1 MSGYSR
7 KLISLENTIKEIIKD
22 LKDEGLKSATGKSES
37 HFRKC
42 SDENDTQDIHHIDS
56 IKIDIECLK
65 RGLGNPMLSAHEDM
79 LEAINPEYKNLDN
92 ASNTL
97 INIGAKIGR
106 LMETTQKAIN
116 PKGESGQK
124 ISETEKKHISNSNNI
139 IELFITVDQKLIN
152 FDFNKYSIKSFK
164 KLDELNK
171 SKILDYSLEI
181 S

>member
-7 KLISLENTIKEIIKD
+7 KLVSLEITLKEIIKD
-22 LKDEGLKSATGKSES
+22 LKAETLKEITGKSES

-79 LEAINPEYKNLDN
+79 LEAISPEYKNLDN

-116 PKGESGQK
+116 PKGESGHK
-124 ISETEKKHISNSNNI
+124 ISENEKKHISKALNDVEDKILELKLI
-139 IELFITVDQKLIN
+139 IERSNKL
-152 FDFNKYSIKSFK
+152 SEIK
-164 KLDELNK
+164 
-171 SKILDYSLEI
+171 
-181 S
+181 

>member
-7 KLISLENTIKEIIKD
+7 KLISLESALKEVIKD
-22 LKDEGLKSATGKSES
+22 LKSEALKDVTGKTES

-65 RGLGNPMLSAHEDM
+65 RGLGSPMLTAHEDM
-79 LEAINPEYKNLDN
+79 LEATNPEYKNLDN

-116 PKGESGQK
+116 PEGESGNR
-124 ISETEKKHISNSNNI
+124 ISETEKNTLVKP
-139 IELFITVDQKLIN
+139 
-152 FDFNKYSIKSFK
+152 
-164 KLDELNK
+164 
-171 SKILDYSLEI
+171 
-181 S
+181 

>member
-7 KLISLENTIKEIIKD
+7 KLVSLESALKEVIKD
-22 LKDEGLKSATGKSES
+22 LKTDALKDATGKSES

-65 RGLGNPMLSAHEDM
+65 RGLGNPMLTAHENM
-79 LEAINPEYKNLDN
+79 LEATNPEYKNLDN

-116 PKGESGQK
+116 PKGESGKK
-124 ISETEKKHISNSNNI
+124 ISETEKKHISKALNDVEDKILELKLI
-139 IELFITVDQKLIN
+139 IERSNKL
-152 FDFNKYSIKSFK
+152 S
-164 KLDELNK
+164 
-171 SKILDYSLEI
+171 EI
-181 S
+181 E

>member
-7 KLISLENTIKEIIKD
+7 KLISLEGALKEVIKD
-22 LKDEGLKSATGKSES
+22 LKSEALKDATGKSES

-65 RGLGNPMLSAHEDM
+65 RGYTYAPMLAAHEDM
-79 LEAINPEYKNLDN
+79 LEATKSEYKNLDN

-116 PKGESGQK
+116 PEGESGQK
-124 ISETEKKHISNSNNI
+124 ISETEKKHISKALNDVEDKILELKLI
-139 IELFITVDQKLIN
+139 IERANKLSE
-152 FDFNKYSIKSFK
+152 K
-164 KLDELNK
+164 
-171 SKILDYSLEI
+171 
-181 S
+181 

>member
-1 MSGYSR
+1 MAGYPR
-7 KLISLENTIKEIIKD
+7 KLLSLELA
-22 LKDEGLKSATGKSES
+22 LKTVIRELRDEGIKRATRKSES

-42 SDENDTQDIHHIDS
+42 SDENDIQDIHHIDS

-65 RGLGNPMLSAHEDM
+65 RGLGNPMLTAHEDM
-79 LEAINPEYKNLDN
+79 LEATNPEYKNLDN

-124 ISETEKKHISNSNNI
+124 ISETEKKHISKALNDVEDKILELKLI
-139 IELFITVDQKLIN
+139 IERSNKL
-152 FDFNKYSIKSFK
+152 S
-164 KLDELNK
+164 
-171 SKILDYSLEI
+171 EI
-181 S
+181 E

>member
-7 KLISLENTIKEIIKD
+7 KLISLEGALKEVIKD
-22 LKDEGLKSATGKSES
+22 LKSEALKDATGKSES

-65 RGLGNPMLSAHEDM
+65 RGLGSPMLTAHEDM
-79 LEAINPEYKNLDN
+79 LEATNPEYKNLDN

-116 PKGESGQK
+116 PEGESGQK
-124 ISETEKKHISNSNNI
+124 ISETERKHISKA
-139 IELFITVDQKLIN
+139 ITDVED
-152 FDFNKYSIKSFK
+152 
-164 KLDELNK
+164 
-171 SKILDYSLEI
+171 KILQLRMIIDRSNKLSEK
-181 S
+181 

>member
-7 KLISLENTIKEIIKD
+7 KLISLEGALKEVIKD
-22 LKDEGLKSATGKSES
+22 LKSEALKDATGKSES

-65 RGLGNPMLSAHEDM
+65 RGYTYAPMLTAHEDM
-79 LEAINPEYKNLDN
+79 LEATKSEYKNLDN

-116 PKGESGQK
+116 PEGESGQK
-124 ISETEKKHISNSNNI
+124 ISETERKHISKA
-139 IELFITVDQKLIN
+139 ITDVED
-152 FDFNKYSIKSFK
+152 
-164 KLDELNK
+164 
-171 SKILDYSLEI
+171 KILQLRMIIDRSNKLSEK
-181 S
+181 

>member
-7 KLISLENTIKEIIKD
+7 KLISLEGALKEIIKD
-22 LKDEGLKSATGKSES
+22 LKSEALKDVTGKTES

-65 RGLGNPMLSAHEDM
+65 RGLGSPMLTAHEDM
-79 LEAINPEYKNLDN
+79 LEATNPEYKNLDN

-116 PKGESGQK
+116 PEGESGQK
-124 ISETEKKHISNSNNI
+124 ISETEKKHIS
-139 IELFITVDQKLIN
+139 KA
-152 FDFNKYSIKSFK
+152 
-164 KLDELNK
+164 LNDVED
-171 SKILDYSLEI
+171 KILQLRMIIDRSNKLSEK
-181 S
+181 

>member
-7 KLISLENTIKEIIKD
+7 KLISLEGALKEVIKD
-22 LKDEGLKSATGKSES
+22 LKSEALKDATGKSES

-65 RGLGNPMLSAHEDM
+65 RGYTYAPMLAAHEDM
-79 LEAINPEYKNLDN
+79 LEATKSEYKNLDN

-116 PKGESGQK
+116 PEGESGQK
-124 ISETEKKHISNSNNI
+124 ISETERKHISKA
-139 IELFITVDQKLIN
+139 ITDVED
-152 FDFNKYSIKSFK
+152 
-164 KLDELNK
+164 
-171 SKILDYSLEI
+171 KILQLRMIIDRSNKLSEK
-181 S
+181 

>member
-7 KLISLENTIKEIIKD
+7 KLISLEGALKEVIKD
-22 LKDEGLKSATGKSES
+22 LKSEALKDVTGKTES

-65 RGLGNPMLSAHEDM
+65 RGLGSPMLTAHEDM
-79 LEAINPEYKNLDN
+79 LEATKSEYKNLDN

-116 PKGESGQK
+116 PEGESGQK
-124 ISETEKKHISNSNNI
+124 ISETERKHISKA
-139 IELFITVDQKLIN
+139 ITDVED
-152 FDFNKYSIKSFK
+152 
-164 KLDELNK
+164 
-171 SKILDYSLEI
+171 KILQLRMIIDRSNKLSEK
-181 S
+181 

>member
-7 KLISLENTIKEIIKD
+7 KLVSLEIALKEVIKD
-22 LKDEGLKSATGKSES
+22 LKTDALKDATGKSES

-65 RGLGNPMLSAHEDM
+65 RGLGNPMLTAHEDM
-79 LEAINPEYKNLDN
+79 LEATNPEYKNLDN

-116 PKGESGQK
+116 PKGESGKK
-124 ISETEKKHISNSNNI
+124 ISETEKKHISKALNDVEDKILELKLI
-139 IELFITVDQKLIN
+139 IERSNKL
-152 FDFNKYSIKSFK
+152 S
-164 KLDELNK
+164 
-171 SKILDYSLEI
+171 EI
-181 S
+181 E

>member
-7 KLISLENTIKEIIKD
+7 KLISLEGALKEVIKD
-22 LKDEGLKSATGKSES
+22 LKSEALKDVTGKTES

-65 RGLGNPMLSAHEDM
+65 RGLGNPMLTAHEDM
-79 LEAINPEYKNLDN
+79 LEATNPEYKNLDN

-116 PKGESGQK
+116 PEGESGQK
-124 ISETEKKHISNSNNI
+124 ISETERKHISKA
-139 IELFITVDQKLIN
+139 ITDVED
-152 FDFNKYSIKSFK
+152 
-164 KLDELNK
+164 
-171 SKILDYSLEI
+171 KILQLRMIIDKSNKLSEK
-181 S
+181 

>member
-7 KLISLENTIKEIIKD
+7 KLISLEGALKEVIKD
-22 LKDEGLKSATGKSES
+22 LKSEALKDVTGKTES

-42 SDENDTQDIHHIDS
+42 SDESDTQDINHIDS

-65 RGLGNPMLSAHEDM
+65 RGLGSPMLTAHEDM
-79 LEAINPEYKNLDN
+79 LEATNPEYKNLDN

-116 PKGESGQK
+116 PEGESGNR
-124 ISETEKKHISNSNNI
+124 ISETEKKHISKALNDVEDKILELKLI
-139 IELFITVDQKLIN
+139 IERANKLSE
-152 FDFNKYSIKSFK
+152 K
-164 KLDELNK
+164 
-171 SKILDYSLEI
+171 
-181 S
+181 

>member
-7 KLISLENTIKEIIKD
+7 KLVSLEIVLKEVIKD
-22 LKDEGLKSATGKSES
+22 LKTDALKDATGKSES

-65 RGLGNPMLSAHEDM
+65 RGLGNPMLTAHEDM
-79 LEAINPEYKNLDN
+79 LEATNPEYKNLDN

-116 PKGESGQK
+116 PKGESGKK
-124 ISETEKKHISNSNNI
+124 ISETEKKHISKALNDVEDKILELKLI
-139 IELFITVDQKLIN
+139 IERSNKL
-152 FDFNKYSIKSFK
+152 S
-164 KLDELNK
+164 
-171 SKILDYSLEI
+171 EI
-181 S
+181 E

>member
-7 KLISLENTIKEIIKD
+7 KLISLEGALKEVIKD
-22 LKDEGLKSATGKSES
+22 LKSEALKDVTGKTES

-65 RGLGNPMLSAHEDM
+65 RGLGSPMLAAHEDM
-79 LEAINPEYKNLDN
+79 LEATNPEYKNLDN

-124 ISETEKKHISNSNNI
+124 ISETEKKHISKALNDVEDKILELKLI
-139 IELFITVDQKLIN
+139 IERSNKL
-152 FDFNKYSIKSFK
+152 S
-164 KLDELNK
+164 
-171 SKILDYSLEI
+171 EI
-181 S
+181 E

>member
-7 KLISLENTIKEIIKD
+7 KLVSLESSLKEVIKD
-22 LKDEGLKSATGKSES
+22 LKTDALKDATGKSES

-65 RGLGNPMLSAHEDM
+65 RGLGNPMLTAHEDM
-79 LEAINPEYKNLDN
+79 LEATNPEYKNLDN

-124 ISETEKKHISNSNNI
+124 ISETEKKHISKALNDVEDKILELKLI
-139 IELFITVDQKLIN
+139 IERSNKL
-152 FDFNKYSIKSFK
+152 S
-164 KLDELNK
+164 
-171 SKILDYSLEI
+171 EI
-181 S
+181 E

>member
-7 KLISLENTIKEIIKD
+7 KLVSLESALKEVIND
-22 LKDEGLKSATGKSES
+22 LKTDALKDATGKSES

-65 RGLGNPMLSAHEDM
+65 RGLGNPMLTAHEDM
-79 LEAINPEYKNLDN
+79 LEATNPEYKNLDN

-124 ISETEKKHISNSNNI
+124 ISETEKKHISKALNDVEDKILELKLI
-139 IELFITVDQKLIN
+139 IERSNKL
-152 FDFNKYSIKSFK
+152 S
-164 KLDELNK
+164 
-171 SKILDYSLEI
+171 EI
-181 S
+181 E

>member
-7 KLISLENTIKEIIKD
+7 KLISLEGALKEIIKD
-22 LKDEGLKSATGKSES
+22 LKSEALKDVTGKTES

-65 RGLGNPMLSAHEDM
+65 RGLGSPMLTAHEDM
-79 LEAINPEYKNLDN
+79 LEATNPEYKNLDN

-116 PKGESGQK
+116 PEGESGQK
-124 ISETEKKHISNSNNI
+124 ISETERKHISKA
-139 IELFITVDQKLIN
+139 ITDVED
-152 FDFNKYSIKSFK
+152 
-164 KLDELNK
+164 
-171 SKILDYSLEI
+171 KILQLRMIIDRSNKLSEK
-181 S
+181 

>member
-7 KLISLENTIKEIIKD
+7 KLVSLEIALKEVIKD
-22 LKDEGLKSATGKSES
+22 LKTDALKDATGKSES

-42 SDENDTQDIHHIDS
+42 SDENDSQDIHHIDS

-65 RGLGNPMLSAHEDM
+65 RGLGNPMLTAHEDM
-79 LEAINPEYKNLDN
+79 LEATNPEYKNLDN

-116 PKGESGQK
+116 PKGESGKK
-124 ISETEKKHISNSNNI
+124 ISETEKKHISKALNDVEDKILELKLI
-139 IELFITVDQKLIN
+139 IERSNKL
-152 FDFNKYSIKSFK
+152 S
-164 KLDELNK
+164 
-171 SKILDYSLEI
+171 EI
-181 S
+181 E

>member
-7 KLISLENTIKEIIKD
+7 KLISLEGALKEVIKD
-22 LKDEGLKSATGKSES
+22 LKSEALKDVTGKTES

-42 SDENDTQDIHHIDS
+42 SDESDTQDIHHIDS

-65 RGLGNPMLSAHEDM
+65 RGLGSPMLTAHEDM
-79 LEAINPEYKNLDN
+79 LEATNPEYKNLDN

-116 PKGESGQK
+116 PEGESGNR
-124 ISETEKKHISNSNNI
+124 ISETEKKHISKALNDVEDKI
-139 IELFITVDQKLIN
+139 LELKLI
-152 FDFNKYSIKSFK
+152 I
-164 KLDELNK
+164 
-171 SKILDYSLEI
+171 
-181 S
+181 

>member
-7 KLISLENTIKEIIKD
+7 KLISLEGALKEVIKD
-22 LKDEGLKSATGKSES
+22 LKSEAFKDVTGKTES

-65 RGLGNPMLSAHEDM
+65 RGLGNPMLTAHEDM
-79 LEAINPEYKNLDN
+79 LEATNPEYRNLDN

-124 ISETEKKHISNSNNI
+124 ISETEKKHISKALNDVEDKILELKLI
-139 IELFITVDQKLIN
+139 IERANKLSE
-152 FDFNKYSIKSFK
+152 K
-164 KLDELNK
+164 
-171 SKILDYSLEI
+171 
-181 S
+181 

>member
-1 MSGYSR
+1 MSGYTR
-7 KLISLENTIKEIIKD
+7 KLISLESTLKEVIKD
-22 LKDEGLKSATGKSES
+22 IKSESLKNVTGKSES

-65 RGLGNPMLSAHEDM
+65 RGLGSPMLTAHEDM
-79 LEAINPEYKNLDN
+79 LEATNPEYKNLDN

-116 PKGESGQK
+116 PEGESGNR
-124 ISETEKKHISNSNNI
+124 ISETEKKHISKALNDVEDKILELKLI
-139 IELFITVDQKLIN
+139 IERANKLSE
-152 FDFNKYSIKSFK
+152 K
-164 KLDELNK
+164 
-171 SKILDYSLEI
+171 
-181 S
+181 

>member
-7 KLISLENTIKEIIKD
+7 KLISLEGALKEVIKNLKSEA
-22 LKDEGLKSATGKSES
+22 LKDATGKSES

-65 RGLGNPMLSAHEDM
+65 RGYTYAPMLTAHEDM
-79 LEAINPEYKNLDN
+79 LEATKSEYKNLDN

-116 PKGESGQK
+116 PEGESGQK
-124 ISETEKKHISNSNNI
+124 ISETEKKYISKALNDVEDKILELKLI
-139 IELFITVDQKLIN
+139 IERANKLSE
-152 FDFNKYSIKSFK
+152 K
-164 KLDELNK
+164 
-171 SKILDYSLEI
+171 
-181 S
+181 

>member
-7 KLISLENTIKEIIKD
+7 KLISLEGALKEVIKNLKSEA
-22 LKDEGLKSATGKSES
+22 LKDATGKSES

-65 RGLGNPMLSAHEDM
+65 RGYTYAPMLTAHEDM
-79 LEAINPEYKNLDN
+79 LEATKSEYKNLDN

-116 PKGESGQK
+116 PEGESGQK
-124 ISETEKKHISNSNNI
+124 ISETEKKHISKALNDVEDKILELKLI
-139 IELFITVDQKLIN
+139 IERANKL
-152 FDFNKYSIKSFK
+152 S
-164 KLDELNK
+164 E
-171 SKILDYSLEI
+171 
-181 S
+181 

>member
-7 KLISLENTIKEIIKD
+7 KLISLEGALKEVIKD
-22 LKDEGLKSATGKSES
+22 LKSEALKDVTGKTES

-65 RGLGNPMLSAHEDM
+65 RGYTYAPMLTAHEDM
-79 LEAINPEYKNLDN
+79 LEATNPEYKNLDN

-116 PKGESGQK
+116 PEGESGNR
-124 ISETEKKHISNSNNI
+124 ISETEKKHISKALNDVEDKILELKLI
-139 IELFITVDQKLIN
+139 IERANKLSE
-152 FDFNKYSIKSFK
+152 K
-164 KLDELNK
+164 
-171 SKILDYSLEI
+171 
-181 S
+181 

>member
-7 KLISLENTIKEIIKD
+7 KLVSLESALKEVIKD
-22 LKDEGLKSATGKSES
+22 LKTDAIKDATGKSES

-65 RGLGNPMLSAHEDM
+65 RGLGNPMLTAHEDM
-79 LEAINPEYKNLDN
+79 LEATNPEYKNLDN

-116 PKGESGQK
+116 PKGESGKK
-124 ISETEKKHISNSNNI
+124 ISETEKKHISKALNDVEDKILELKLI
-139 IELFITVDQKLIN
+139 IERSNKL
-152 FDFNKYSIKSFK
+152 S
-164 KLDELNK
+164 
-171 SKILDYSLEI
+171 EI
-181 S
+181 E

>member
-1 MSGYSR
+1 MSGYTR
-7 KLISLENTIKEIIKD
+7 KLISLESTLKEVIKD
-22 LKDEGLKSATGKSES
+22 LKSESLKNVTGKSES

-65 RGLGNPMLSAHEDM
+65 RGYTYAPMLTAHEDM
-79 LEAINPEYKNLDN
+79 LEATKSEYKNLDN

-116 PKGESGQK
+116 PEGESGQK
-124 ISETEKKHISNSNNI
+124 ISETERKHISKALNEVEDKILELKLI
-139 IELFITVDQKLIN
+139 IERENKLSE
-152 FDFNKYSIKSFK
+152 K
-164 KLDELNK
+164 
-171 SKILDYSLEI
+171 
-181 S
+181 

>member
-7 KLISLENTIKEIIKD
+7 KLVSLESALKEVIKD
-22 LKDEGLKSATGKSES
+22 LKTDALKDATGKSES

-42 SDENDTQDIHHIDS
+42 SDENDTQDIHLIDS

-65 RGLGNPMLSAHEDM
+65 RGLGNPMLTAHEDM
-79 LEAINPEYKNLDN
+79 LEASNPEYKNLDN

-124 ISETEKKHISNSNNI
+124 ISETEKKHISKALNDVEDKILELKLI
-139 IELFITVDQKLIN
+139 IERSNKL
-152 FDFNKYSIKSFK
+152 S
-164 KLDELNK
+164 
-171 SKILDYSLEI
+171 EI
-181 S
+181 E